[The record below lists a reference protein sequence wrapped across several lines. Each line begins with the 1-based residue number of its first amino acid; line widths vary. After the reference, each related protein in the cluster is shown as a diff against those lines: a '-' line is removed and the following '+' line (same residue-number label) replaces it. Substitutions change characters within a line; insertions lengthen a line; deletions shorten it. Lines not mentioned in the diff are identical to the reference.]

1 MARVEVSAEEAIRW
15 FEEVYKEEIALGDRS
30 LKRIV
35 FMTAEGAKIYTPA
48 QLLEEMKKGTPI
60 GLKNIEI
67 IREYLKWRREREVVQ
82 K

>member
-35 FMTAEGAKIYTPA
+35 FMTAGGAKVYTPA
-48 QLLEEMKKGTPI
+48 QLLEEMKRGTPI

-67 IREYLKWRREREVVQ
+67 IREYLKWKREREVVQ